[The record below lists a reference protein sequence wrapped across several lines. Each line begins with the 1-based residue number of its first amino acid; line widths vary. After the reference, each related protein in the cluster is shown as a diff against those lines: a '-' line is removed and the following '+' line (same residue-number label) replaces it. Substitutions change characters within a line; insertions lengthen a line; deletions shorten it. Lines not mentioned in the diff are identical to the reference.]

1 MKCRNYLVLPALF
14 SVILLGGCATYPTLY
29 GPGYGFNPNAV
40 TGAVTGAALG
50 TVASAVA
57 GNPGAGAAIGG
68 VVGALS
74 GLGTGPYPAP
84 PLYAP
89 PAYYGPPP
97 VYYGPPPAVYYYPY
111 YPPRYYRYR
120 RW

>member
-50 TVASAVA
+50 T
-57 GNPGAGAAIGG
+57 
-68 VVGALS
+68 
-74 GLGTGPYPAP
+74 GPYPAP